1 VRHAAALA
9 LLLVGLAAAAAR
21 GAAGPSQGWLVYGN
35 DPGRGGESAD
45 RVPATALR
53 ALWTRRLGGQITA
66 QPLVARDVPSPG
78 RSTVIVGTSLGTVHA
93 LDGGGRPLWHVRY
106 GRASSTCHQL
116 PGYGITGTPAID
128 ADGST
133 VYVAD
138 AFGRLHALD
147 LRTGRER
154 AGWPVT
160 LYPDPE
166 RELVWG
172 ALALVGGAV
181 YVPTGALCDR
191 EMEGKVLRVEVDG
204 AVSATWIAVPLSLGG
219 GGGIWGWGGVSYD
232 ATRDTLLVATG
243 NAFRG
248 GSNIGAAFSESAGY
262 GEQVV
267 ELDRGLAVRAAS
279 HPPEIRDPLDLDFVG
294 SPLAITSRCGELVVV
309 ANKNGRVYAWRA
321 EALPAGPI
329 WSFRLPA
336 PGTQPLLGQLAFART
351 MSSLVVAS
359 HTRLTRLDIDAR
371 CRPAVAWAR
380 PLGGLFNSS
389 PTVSGGLV
397 FVARS
402 GGKPLLQAFDLR
414 SGRVRLSAPIP
425 HVSFVAPTVV
435 GGRAYVVTMHGEVR
449 AFALR

>member
-1 VRHAAALA
+1 MRHAAALA

-154 AGWPVT
+154 AGWPVSST
-160 LYPDPE
+160 RIPSASC
-166 RELVWG
+166 VWG
-172 ALALVGGAV
+172 KRSRSSAARSTSRPARSAIARWRARCSASRWTARSARRGSRCRFTRRRRRHLGLGRG
-181 YVPTGALCDR
+181 
-191 EMEGKVLRVEVDG
+191 VLRRH
-204 AVSATWIAVPLSLGG
+204 P
-219 GGGIWGWGGVSYD
+219 
-232 ATRDTLLVATG
+232 RH
-243 NAFRG
+243 
-248 GSNIGAAFSESAGY
+248 AARRHG
-262 GEQVV
+262 Q
-267 ELDRGLAVRAAS
+267 
-279 HPPEIRDPLDLDFVG
+279 
-294 SPLAITSRCGELVVV
+294 
-309 ANKNGRVYAWRA
+309 
-321 EALPAGPI
+321 
-329 WSFRLPA
+329 RLP
-336 PGTQPLLGQLAFART
+336 R
-351 MSSLVVAS
+351 
-359 HTRLTRLDIDAR
+359 RLQHRRCVQRVGRLRRAGR
-371 CRPAVAWAR
+371 GAR
-380 PLGGLFNSS
+380 PR
-389 PTVSGGLV
+389 
-397 FVARS
+397 ARGP
-402 GGKPLLQAFDLR
+402 GGKPSAGDPGSARPRLR
-414 SGRVRLSAPIP
+414 RLAHRDHQPLRRAGRRRQQERQGLRLARGGASGRADLVVPPARTRDAAAARAARLRP
-425 HVSFVAPTVV
+425 HDALPSSS
-435 GGRAYVVTMHGEVR
+435 RATR
-449 AFALR
+449 A